1 MKKPQFKN
9 EEKGKYPLQRDS
21 EKNNEGVIIK
31 PPTNNNYFLVYNS
44 LQNLRPANL
53 VLKDAN
59 SPNKIDPSVRNSRR
73 PDFFKNFNKN
83 AVIQQGLERRSFKE
97 FTTLA
102 RE

>member
-1 MKKPQFKN
+1 
-9 EEKGKYPLQRDS
+9 
-21 EKNNEGVIIK
+21 
-31 PPTNNNYFLVYNS
+31 
-44 LQNLRPANL
+44 L